1 MDDCWHTFSPHD
13 RRRAAGADP
22 DDANARVMSPC
33 LDCGRV
39 VDLLLPAPAPQDS
52 ALFDLQAAGHR

>member
-13 RRRAAGADP
+13 RRRAASADGTRP
-22 DDANARVMSPC
+22 DARVLSPC

-39 VDLLLPAPAPQDS
+39 VDLLSPLPSPQGT
-52 ALFDLQAAGHR
+52 ALFDLGRPPR

>member
-13 RRRAAGADP
+13 RRRAAASGPARP
-22 DDANARVMSPC
+22 DARVLSPC

-39 VDLLLPAPAPQDS
+39 VDLLTPPPSPQGT
-52 ALFDLQAAGHR
+52 ALFDLADPSR